1 MGKAFRTTIQEEME
15 AVKELW
21 KDPDIQDRFLIVK
34 QKLED
39 HYADILEEVYGRADG
54 TKE

>member
-1 MGKAFRTTIQEEME
+1 MVVSGTLYERGVQMGKAFRTTIQEEME

-39 HYADILEEVYGRADG
+39 H
-54 TKE
+54 